1 MAPSSV
7 VFTYFLTR
15 KNYPL
20 SSPKNCWISSLRNHR
35 PSRYLEDYCL
45 SRLRMSYQA
54 LCLVHYLVW
63 VPSPFYFDFRVT
75 PTLFLKSFFGL
86 LRLSLAIT
94 LPGTNQPFLINL
106 YFLTTSRICL
116 AMPALSGFS
125 PVSMYRATGL
135 PHTTHSPLKIRSSR
149 LLR

>member
-7 VFTYFLTR
+7 VFTYFLPR

-20 SSPKNCWISSLRNHR
+20 SSPKNCQISSLRNHR

-45 SRLRMSYQA
+45 SRLRMGYQA
-54 LCLVHYLVW
+54 LCLVRFLVW
-63 VPSPFYFDFRVT
+63 VPLPFYFDFRVT

-94 LPGTNQPFLINL
+94 LRE
-106 YFLTTSRICL
+106 RIS
-116 AMPALSGFS
+116 LS
-125 PVSMYRATGL
+125 
-135 PHTTHSPLKIRSSR
+135 
-149 LLR
+149 